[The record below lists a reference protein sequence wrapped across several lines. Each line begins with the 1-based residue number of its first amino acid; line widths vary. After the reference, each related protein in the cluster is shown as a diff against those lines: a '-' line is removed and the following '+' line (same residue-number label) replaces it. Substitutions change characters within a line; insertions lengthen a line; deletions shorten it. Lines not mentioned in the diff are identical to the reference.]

1 MVQRFNQEAATVNP
15 PAAAGRCTR
24 PRRRWTMAS
33 LVQPKAALPDY
44 SKIARVIYNRLAHGT
59 HRS

>member
-1 MVQRFNQEAATVNP
+1 
-15 PAAAGRCTR
+15 
-24 PRRRWTMAS
+24 MAS